1 MDKATR
7 LGVFQLKGAAR
18 AKALRGG
25 SLKKGQRGG
34 IGGASG
40 DCGVG
45 KAVVPA
51 GAC

>member
-18 AKALRGG
+18 TKALGGG

-34 IGGASG
+34 SGGASS

-51 GAC
+51 EAC